1 MLIPPVRV
9 EVADIV
15 PTQAVRDEWVHE
27 KHRYWW
33 RSYAGDVYPHAE
45 LHDGRVVLRDG
56 HHRVARA
63 KALGQ
68 RWIWI
73 RLYEPPTPPT

>member
-33 RSYAGDVYPHAE
+33 RSYSGDQYPHVVRRGDV
-45 LHDGRVVLRDG
+45 LWLVDG
-56 HHRVARA
+56 HHRIARERQ
-63 KALGQ
+63 LGR
-68 RWIWI
+68 RWAWV
-73 RLYEPPTPPT
+73 RVHEETS